1 MPYTATE
8 RRASLAFNKS
18 WVIALTA
25 VSLIG
30 VETFSGA
37 LRYYLDMAGASALLY
52 LPKAACL
59 ALFGLELLTARLSRG
74 GWLGLLLLVASSL
87 LGMLH
92 GASLSNVDFS
102 LFIYSPLLFGLLC
115 GGYLQQ
121 RKPLMVWAVGLCLA
135 ASIAGILLDK
145 YTSVPWK
152 GYSYTLGDTTVHG
165 NTAWSDGGTDRP
177 GGFARMSTTAAMMM
191 ALYALY
197 LTAFT
202 RARLLLAM
210 LLAAAFAG
218 ILLTTNKSTAAAF
231 ALALMLLPILR
242 QPLLCRLLF
251 LLVVSL
257 GIALPVLSV
266 MIDFDG
272 HATTDSSVL
281 SSFYDRLVNTWP
293 RVIDSIDTEGWGITG
308 AGLGMVGSS
317 IAMFPVFSAVMPSV
331 TDSTPLYLWST
342 LGLGGLLLFG
352 ALLPVMARLASR
364 QDWMSGALMTA
375 TFCITLIS
383 WTTDV
388 LEVPVASLFLGLAVA
403 HCLMRPAVSTV
414 DLPFRAFNREPVFHA
429 PRTV

>member
-25 VSLIG
+25 VSLLG

-74 GWLGLLLLVASSL
+74 GWLGLLLLAASSL

-92 GASLSNVDFS
+92 GASLSNVGFS

-121 RKPLMVWAVGLCLA
+121 CKPLMVWAVGLCLA

-202 RARLLLAM
+202 RARLLLAV

-272 HATTDSSVL
+272 HATTDSSLL

-317 IAMFPVFSAVMPSV
+317 IAMFPVFSAMMPSV
-331 TDSTPLYLWST
+331 TDSTSLYLWST
-342 LGLGGLLLFG
+342 LGIGGILLFG

-388 LEVPVASLFLGLAVA
+388 LEVPVASLFLGLAVS
-403 HCLMRPAVSTV
+403 HSLMRPAASTFG
-414 DLPFRAFNREPVFHA
+414 LPFRAFSHEPVFHA

>member
-1 MPYTATE
+1 V
-8 RRASLAFNKS
+8 SLAVNTS
-18 WVIALTA
+18 TVMALTA

-52 LPKAACL
+52 LPKVACL
-59 ALFGLELLTARLSRG
+59 VLFALELLTARLSRSF
-74 GWLGLLLLVASSL
+74 WMALLLLAASSL

-92 GASLSNVDFS
+92 GASGSNVGFS
-102 LFIYSPLLFGLLC
+102 LFIYSPLLFGMVC

-121 RKPLMVWAVGLCLA
+121 RKRLMVWAVGLCLA
-135 ASIAGILLDK
+135 VSIAGIVLDK

-152 GYSYTLGDTTVHG
+152 GYSYTLGDTTLHG

-202 RARLLLAM
+202 RSRPLLG
-210 LLAAAFAG
+210 LLFAATFAG

-251 LLVVSL
+251 LLVVSV

-293 RVIDSIDTEGWGITG
+293 RVIASLDKEGWSLTG
-308 AGLGMVGSS
+308 AGLGMAGSS
-317 IAMFPVFSAVMPSV
+317 IAMFPVFSTDMPSV

-342 LGLGGLLLFG
+342 LGAGGLVLFGLLL
-352 ALLPVMARLASR
+352 PVLSVLAARR
-364 QDWMSGALMTA
+364 DWMSGALMTA

-388 LEVPVASLFLGLAVA
+388 LEVPIASLFLGLAVA
-403 HCLMRPAVSTV
+403 HCLTRPAVPAVGLYLRELS
-414 DLPFRAFNREPVFHA
+414 REPAFPA
-429 PRTV
+429 PRAV

>member
-92 GASLSNVDFS
+92 GASLSNVGFS

-202 RARLLLAM
+202 RARLLLAV

-272 HATTDSSVL
+272 HATTDSGVL

-293 RVIDSIDTEGWGITG
+293 RVIGSIDTEGWGITG

-317 IAMFPVFSAVMPSV
+317 IAMFPVFSAMMPSV
-331 TDSTPLYLWST
+331 TDSTSLYLWST
-342 LGLGGLLLFG
+342 LGLGGLVLFG
-352 ALLPVMARLASR
+352 TLLPVMARLASR

-388 LEVPVASLFLGLAVA
+388 LEVPVASLFLGLAVS

>member
-1 MPYTATE
+1 LPYTATE

-25 VSLIG
+25 VSLLG

-74 GWLGLLLLVASSL
+74 GWLGLLLLAASSL

-92 GASLSNVDFS
+92 GASLSNVGFS

-121 RKPLMVWAVGLCLA
+121 CKPLMVWAVGLCLA

-202 RARLLLAM
+202 RARLLLAV

-272 HATTDSSVL
+272 HATTDSSLL

-317 IAMFPVFSAVMPSV
+317 IAMFPVFSAMMPSV
-331 TDSTPLYLWST
+331 TDSTSLYLWST
-342 LGLGGLLLFG
+342 LGIGGILLFG

-388 LEVPVASLFLGLAVA
+388 LEVPVASLFLGLAVS
-403 HCLMRPAVSTV
+403 HSLMRPAASTFG
-414 DLPFRAFNREPVFHA
+414 LPFRAFSHEPVFHA

>member
-92 GASLSNVDFS
+92 GASLSNVGFS

-121 RKPLMVWAVGLCLA
+121 RKLLMVWAVGLCLA

-202 RARLLLAM
+202 RARLLLAV

-317 IAMFPVFSAVMPSV
+317 IAMFPVFSAMMPSV

-342 LGLGGLLLFG
+342 LGLGGLVLFG

>member
-1 MPYTATE
+1 
-8 RRASLAFNKS
+8 
-18 WVIALTA
+18 
-25 VSLIG
+25 
-30 VETFSGA
+30 
-37 LRYYLDMAGASALLY
+37 
-52 LPKAACL
+52 
-59 ALFGLELLTARLSRG
+59 
-74 GWLGLLLLVASSL
+74 
-87 LGMLH
+87 
-92 GASLSNVDFS
+92 
-102 LFIYSPLLFGLLC
+102 
-115 GGYLQQ
+115 
-121 RKPLMVWAVGLCLA
+121 
-135 ASIAGILLDK
+135 
-145 YTSVPWK
+145 
-152 GYSYTLGDTTVHG
+152 
-165 NTAWSDGGTDRP
+165 
-177 GGFARMSTTAAMMM
+177 M

-202 RARLLLAM
+202 RARLLLAV

-272 HATTDSSVL
+272 HATTDSSLL

-317 IAMFPVFSAVMPSV
+317 IAMFPVFSAMMPSV
-331 TDSTPLYLWST
+331 TDSTSLYLWST
-342 LGLGGLLLFG
+342 LGIGGILLFG

-388 LEVPVASLFLGLAVA
+388 LEVPVASLFLGLAVS
-403 HCLMRPAVSTV
+403 HSLMRPAASTFG
-414 DLPFRAFNREPVFHA
+414 LPFRAFSHEPVFHA

>member
-92 GASLSNVDFS
+92 GASLSNVGFS

-202 RARLLLAM
+202 RARLLLAV

-317 IAMFPVFSAVMPSV
+317 IAMFPVFSAMMPSV

-342 LGLGGLLLFG
+342 LGLGGLVLFG